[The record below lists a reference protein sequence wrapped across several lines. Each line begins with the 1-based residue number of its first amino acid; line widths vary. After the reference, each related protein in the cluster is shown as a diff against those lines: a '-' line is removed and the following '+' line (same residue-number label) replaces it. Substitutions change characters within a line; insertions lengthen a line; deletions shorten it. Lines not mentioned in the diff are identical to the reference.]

1 MVHQVRRI
9 SLQLHILYLALDLS
23 PSSVILFSKQF
34 DIRSLCVN
42 HWGSD
47 QGIAVL
53 KQLGQLYV
61 FLIWETIVLET
72 ISQPETSGDE
82 TKVADKDLEMLR
94 ASTSGSQEDPLG
106 N

>member
-9 SLQLHILYLALDLS
+9 SVQFHILYTALALTI
-23 PSSVILFSKQF
+23 SVILFSKQF

-106 N
+106 D